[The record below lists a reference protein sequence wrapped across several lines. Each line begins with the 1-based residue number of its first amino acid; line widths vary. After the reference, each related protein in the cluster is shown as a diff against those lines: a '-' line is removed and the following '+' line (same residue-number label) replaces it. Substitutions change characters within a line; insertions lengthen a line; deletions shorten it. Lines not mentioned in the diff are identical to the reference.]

1 MLPVER
7 NSFTERINLE
17 PPAADSLSAL
27 APLLRVRDVEVQ
39 DLCRFASVWR
49 SAHEAE
55 GPRWAQFHIVI
66 KGECFLRV
74 QSGQTFRVQAGG
86 LLLLP
91 RGDAHV
97 VRSVRASGR
106 TTPVRVEHNDAVR
119 IKTNTG
125 ESSDTELIC
134 GRLRFDAAPSGLIA
148 AMPAAIALNVNS
160 AQALDHMRNLIQMI
174 EQELSSP
181 RAGSRAVA
189 TDLSRALFVMMLREH
204 FEQAEASGTTLNLL
218 CSPVCATAVN
228 AIVRDPARDWTLDAL
243 ADKAHVSRATLVRA
257 FQKAAG
263 MAPLA
268 FLAEVR
274 LNLARQSLATT
285 RESLSHICAA
295 VGYSSESAFARA
307 FKRRFGIS
315 PAKLRPR

>member
-1 MLPVER
+1 MLPVAR
-7 NSFTERINLE
+7 NSFAERINPQ

-27 APLLRVRDVEVQ
+27 AALLRVRDVEVQ
-39 DLCRFASVWR
+39 DLCRFASAWR
-49 SAHEAE
+49 SEHEAE
-55 GPRWAQFHIVI
+55 GPHWAQFHIVI
-66 KGECFLRV
+66 KGECFLQV
-74 QSGQTFRVQAGG
+74 QSGQTFRMRAGG

-97 VRSVRASGR
+97 VRSARASGR
-106 TTPVRVEHNDAVR
+106 TTPVRVEYNDAVR

-134 GRLRFDAAPSGLIA
+134 GRLRFDAVPSGLIA
-148 AMPAAIALNVNS
+148 AMPAAIALDVNS
-160 AQALDHMRNLIQMI
+160 AQALDHMRNLIKTI

-181 RAGSRAVA
+181 RAGARAVA
-189 TDLSRALFVMMLREH
+189 ADLSRALFVMMLREH
-204 FEQAEASGTTLNLL
+204 FERAEASGTALSLL
-218 CSPVCATAVN
+218 FSPVCATVVN
-228 AIVRDPARDWTLDAL
+228 AIVRDPSRDWTLDAL
-243 ADKAHVSRATLVRA
+243 ADKGHVSRATLVRA

-268 FLAEVR
+268 FIAEVR

-285 RESLSHICAA
+285 RGPLSHICAA
-295 VGYSSESAFARA
+295 VGYTSESAFARA